1 MRGRMPSPPPQLRG
15 YSYQRLLGS
24 GGFADVFLYEQQMP
38 RRQVAVKVLLSD
50 VFSEAV
56 REEFHSEANLM
67 ARVSTHP
74 YIVSVYQADIAD
86 DGRPFIVM
94 EYCPRDNL
102 AVKYRQ
108 DRVGVAEVLRIG
120 IRLAAAVETA
130 HRTGILHRDIKPANV
145 LITQYGWPALTD
157 FGIAATTAQNSV
169 ADAMSVPWSPP
180 EVFAEPPTH
189 DVRSDVWSLGATLYT
204 LLARRSPFEQPGG
217 RNGAADLI
225 TRIERDTLPPLGRED
240 VPPSLEAVLSRSMA
254 KRPASRF
261 RSAVEFAR
269 ALQQVEIELQLAPTT
284 IDVFDPTSV
293 SDGGDDDGEDARTRI
308 RGLVRLPP
316 QPPLRSVRVVPA
328 YVAAVA
334 PEESATRPGAAGA
347 TPASETLDEGAETR
361 LHADRQRA
369 AEPVAAVPPPERRR
383 AGLAV
388 ASVVVLAAV
397 VAGGVLL
404 GRGPDERGG
413 GGTIG
418 EDSPQD
424 AVPDVVPRV
433 KALTGTS
440 NANAASFTWT
450 NPDPRP
456 GDRFLWNRVDPS
468 FETSPVAVDGP
479 PVVVQAAGRVC
490 IKVLLLRS
498 NGKASTVAEPA
509 CAPGA

>member
-1 MRGRMPSPPPQLRG
+1 MPSSPPQLRG
-15 YSYQRLLGS
+15 YTYQRLLGS

-56 REEFHSEANLM
+56 RDQFHAEANLM
-67 ARVSTHP
+67 AQVSTHP
-74 YIVSVYQADIAD
+74 YIVSVYHADIAD

-102 AVKYRQ
+102 SVKYRQ

-157 FGIAATTAQNSV
+157 FGIAATTAQNQG

-189 DVRSDVWSLGATLYT
+189 DVRSDVWSLGATIYT

-225 TRIERDTLPPLGRED
+225 TRIERDTLPPLHRED

-261 RSAVEFAR
+261 RSAAELAR

-284 IDVFDPTSV
+284 IDVFDPTAV
-293 SDGGDDDGEDARTRI
+293 SEDDDDGGEDARTRI
-308 RGLVRLPP
+308 RGLVRVPQ
-316 QPPLRSVRVVPA
+316 QPPSGSVRVAPVYRASTQPDDSPTRRVPGSD
-328 YVAAVA
+328 A
-334 PEESATRPGAAGA
+334 PAT
-347 TPASETLDEGAETR
+347 ETVVDDGRTQLR
-361 LHADRQRA
+361 ADRQQQPPEPA
-369 AEPVAAVPPPERRR
+369 AEPERRR
-383 AGLAV
+383 TGLAV
-388 ASVVVLAAV
+388 GVTSLAVLAAV

-404 GRGPDERGG
+404 TGG
-413 GGTIG
+413 QDDPGVDTTTGEQDGGA
-418 EDSPQD
+418 D
-424 AVPDVVPRV
+424 AVPAVVPPV
-433 KALTGTS
+433 EGLTGTS
-440 NANAASFTWT
+440 NAGAARFTWT

-456 GDRFLWNRVDPS
+456 GDRFIWTRVDPGL
-468 FETSPVAVDGP
+468 ETPAAVVDAP
-479 PVVVQAAGRVC
+479 PVVVQDSGRVC
-490 IKVLLLRS
+490 LEVLLLRS
-498 NGKASTVAEPA
+498 NGKSSAVAEPA
-509 CAPGA
+509 CATPS